1 MKKLLLTLCT
11 CLSIINMSTFAFA
24 SGGIS
29 PRGVTVDASQGKTYS
44 KGTVYVTAYGN
55 ATGTS
60 LSYTGYDLYNT
71 ASGYNNSGSIT
82 PRRINNRK
90 YEITGSVIVYY
101 GNFYERIDGYDFYL
115 ES

>member
-71 ASGYNNSGSIT
+71 ASGYNNKGSINAT
-82 PRRINNRK
+82 RRSSTSYRV
-90 YEITGSVIVYY
+90 TGSVIVYY
-101 GNFYERIDGYDFYL
+101 GNFYEKIDGYDFYL